1 MRIKTT
7 NSRTCC
13 VRVPRDSMVK
23 VFRPISDYF
32 GEGWDS
38 NLQTYRSSLKMVD
51 ASKTLHS
58 LRWFEGNVTRSTHLM
73 GKKIA
78 SCRCSIEP
86 IHWSI
91 PIEPCSLAKTTG
103 WFHSGQDAYGSTLGR
118 PNTAKKISTSSP
130 INLRVWPIPIFDLV
144 DHTSG
149 RCWLEEKSGLKQT
162 VYDHLNSR
170 VEHKLASAQESPTN
184 EHDSQ

>member
-144 DHTSG
+144 DHTNG
-149 RCWLEEKSGLKQT
+149 RCWLKENIGSQT
-162 VYDHLNSR
+162 NCLQSF
-170 VEHKLASAQESPTN
+170 EL
-184 EHDSQ
+184 